1 MIKIVA
7 TADNHLNRFYKKMF
21 PEQLRKR
28 RENLRKAFKEVV
40 DFSIKEKIDLFI
52 QVGDLF
58 DMPDPRNTELA
69 FIMEEFLNLKKAGI
83 SIFAVAGTHDSIT
96 APDEDSFP
104 IKIFEKAGILK
115 AFTKTREI
123 EPYIW
128 EGNNGEKLLISGLS
142 TDLRIKGRVDPL
154 FNIKININE
163 ENSLLK
169 IFLLHYSV
177 EKFAHP
183 KAQEPQILE
192 ETLYSLPFDLFII
205 GHLHEHKDF
214 IFGKKMLIIPGAT
227 EKVNFGEEKNETGFY
242 FIRLEGRK
250 VFPEYIKVNSQP
262 MKSIEIRTGEISYEN
277 PMESIL
283 SIIEKESHKDQLL
296 KCKIVGPISMS
307 TYQKISFNKINEIGN
322 QWNFFFD
329 LDTQNLIIS
338 AEEISTISIP
348 ENWSIG
354 KVLENFTEELCIKE
368 EKDKEIIKE
377 ALDWIKEN
385 LRGLL

>member
-21 PEQLRKR
+21 PEQLKKR

-40 DFSIKEKIDLFI
+40 DFSINEKVDLFI

-58 DMPDPRNTELA
+58 DMPDPRNTELV
-69 FIMEEFLNLKKAGI
+69 FIMEEFLNLKNRGI
-83 SIFAVAGTHDSIT
+83 SIFAIAGTHDSIA
-96 APDEDSFP
+96 APDEDSYP

-115 AFTKTREI
+115 AFIKTREV
-123 EPYIW
+123 ESYIW
-128 EGNNGEKLLISGLS
+128 KGNNGEKLLISGLS
-142 TDLRIKGRVDPL
+142 TDLRIRGRVNPL
-154 FNIKININE
+154 SNIKININE
-163 ENSLLK
+163 EDSLLK
-169 IFLLHYSV
+169 VFLLHYSV

-183 KAQEPQILE
+183 KAQEPQISE
-192 ETLYSLPFDLFII
+192 GTLYSLPFDLFII

-214 IFGKKMLIIPGAT
+214 TLGKKTLVIPGAT

-250 VFPEYIKVNSQP
+250 VLPDYIKVNSQP
-262 MKSIEIRTGEISYEN
+262 MKSIEIRTGEISHEN

-283 SIIEKESHKDQLL
+283 SIIERESHKDQLL

-307 TYQKISFNKINEIGN
+307 AYQKIMFNKINEMGN
-322 QWNFFFD
+322 QENFFFD
-329 LDTQNLIIS
+329 LDTQNLTIS
-338 AEEISTISIP
+338 TEGISTISIP
-348 ENWSIG
+348 GNWSIE
-354 KVLENFTEELCIKE
+354 KVLESFTEELYIRE

-377 ALDWIKEN
+377 ALDWIREN
-385 LRGLL
+385 LKGLL